1 MYDILCLYVKVKES
15 EEFVEHIKSFFHNH
29 PKSNTKPTLSEHF
42 INEEHEE
49 DEEEVEEEEMTMSEE
64 IRLGSPDD
72 DDVSNQN
79 LLSDFHIEA
88 TNSLG
93 IPYTPFLLH

>member
-1 MYDILCLYVKVKES
+1 MDAWYVVFYVKVKEN
-15 EEFVEHIKSFFHNH
+15 EEFVEHIKSFFQNH
-29 PKSNTKPTLSEHF
+29 PKSNTKPALFEHS

-49 DEEEVEEEEMTMSEE
+49 DEEVEEMTMSEE

-88 TNSLG
+88 PNSLG
-93 IPYTPFLLH
+93 IPYTFLIRLK

>member
-1 MYDILCLYVKVKES
+1 MHDILCLYVKVKES
-15 EEFVEHIKSFFHNH
+15 EEFVDHIKSFFHNY

-42 INEEHEE
+42 INEEREE
-49 DEEEVEEEEMTMSEE
+49 DEDEVEEEEMTMSEE